1 MNNEINSR
9 QNHESSINMIAAFRQ
24 KYSDVKQLSFIQML
38 MSVWVPIVLALLALA
53 LKNQLIVGF
62 LGIPQLDVTIY
73 VSFYC
78 IVIALADLFL
88 FNNFIET
95 GKELAAKIQ
104 ELFDTNVLGLSWNKT
119 LAGPKPDGEVIYN
132 LQKAFYKVKSNKRE
146 HLSNW
151 YNPKVAN
158 ISHNKGA
165 LLCQRMNL
173 YWDKSLRETVNQRVF
188 ISLLCWCVF
197 IMIIALNQ
205 DFSLRTL
212 LLTVIC
218 PLLPI
223 LSYSVKLISDNR
235 KSISTLTRLKELLE
249 SAWADAANQALTI
262 ERLREVQNEIYQH
275 RKTNR
280 PISDRFYWRRKDD
293 FEGDAEYS
301 IEQMITDIERTGQS
315 S

>member
-1 MNNEINSR
+1 MNNEINSM
-9 QNHESSINMIAAFRQ
+9 QNYDSSINMIAAFRQ

-38 MSVWVPIVLALLALA
+38 MSVWMPIVLALFALA
-53 LKNQLIVGF
+53 LKSQLIVGF

-88 FNNFIET
+88 FNSFIET

-104 ELFDTNVLGLSWNKT
+104 ELFDTNVLGLPWNIT

-132 LQKAFYKVKSNKRE
+132 LKNTFYKVKCNKRE
-146 HLSNW
+146 HLINW

-158 ISHNKGA
+158 VSHNKA
-165 LLCQRMNL
+165 VLLCQRMNL

-197 IMIIALNQ
+197 IMIIALNH
-205 DFSLRTL
+205 DLSLRTL

-223 LSYSVKLISDNR
+223 LSYSIKLISDNR
-235 KSISTLTRLKELLE
+235 KSISTMTRLKELLE
-249 SAWADAANQALTI
+249 SAWADAANQELTI
-262 ERLREVQNEIYQH
+262 EKLREVQNEIYQH

-280 PISDRFYWRRKDD
+280 PISDRFYWKRKDD

-301 IEQMITDIERTGQS
+301 IEQMITDIERQP
-315 S
+315 